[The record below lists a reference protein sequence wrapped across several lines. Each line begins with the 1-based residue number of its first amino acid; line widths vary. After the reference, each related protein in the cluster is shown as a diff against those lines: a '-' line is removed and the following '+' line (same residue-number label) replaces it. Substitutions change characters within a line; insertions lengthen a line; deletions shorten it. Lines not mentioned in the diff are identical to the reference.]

1 MKEEIVKVLQKITGE
16 KNIQIESPENE
27 GFGDYSSNVALT
39 TFENLK
45 FKIKNLKLKTPREYA
60 EWTVKQ
66 LEDDDRLNNI
76 IEKMEV
82 AGPGFINFW
91 LSKETLADNLSEILS
106 KKEDYGR
113 LDPLKGK
120 SYLIEH
126 TSPNTIKTLHVGHI
140 RNNTLGMGVHN
151 LLEALGADVKLDAIN
166 NDRGIHVMKAV
177 WAYMKYG
184 EGKSPE
190 SEGLKPDHF
199 VDKFYVMGA
208 KMADDDE
215 KTKDEMQELLR
226 RWEAGDKEIRTVW
239 KKLRDWTLAGFKET
253 YKRLGSHHDHQW
265 FESEFYEHGKEMV
278 EQGLK
283 KGVFKKL
290 PDGAVLSNLSKYNL
304 SDTIVLRADGTSMY
318 HTQDLYLTKLKR
330 EKFPSDLYMWDIGPE
345 QELYLKQLFA
355 MCEQLGIGKKEDY
368 FHMAYGFVYLKGGG
382 KMSSRAGNVVSA
394 DTLLDEMVGKARKI
408 IEKSETGRNFMDDE
422 KEKVAE
428 AVGVGAIKY
437 GFLKVGRSTDIY
449 FDIKESLSL
458 EGNSG
463 PYLQYTVART
473 NSVLAKS
480 KRVKEQESK
489 SFNSATMKQ
498 LNNEELQVLRALP
511 RFADVI
517 VDAAKSYSPNLLCNY
532 LFGLAQKYNNFYN
545 THRIIDS
552 DNKEFRL
559 RLTTAT
565 GQVLKNGLKLLGIE
579 APERM

>member
-1 MKEEIVKVLQKITGE
+1 MREEITKALQKATGE
-16 KNIQIESPENE
+16 KNIQIEFPDNE
-27 GFGDYSSNVALT
+27 AHGDFSTNIALV
-39 TFENLK
+39 LAK
-45 FKIKNLKLKTPREYA
+45 KKAKNPREYA
-60 EWTVKQ
+60 EEIVSK
-66 LEDDDRLNNI
+66 LNKVPNLAEI
-76 IEKMEV
+76 VEKIEI

-91 LSKETLADNLSEILS
+91 LSKESLSDNLKEILS
-106 KKEDYGR
+106 KKENYGKS
-113 LDPLKGK
+113 DSLKGK
-120 SYLIEH
+120 SYLVEH
-126 TSPNTIKTLHVGHI
+126 TSPNTIKTLHVGHV

-190 SEGLKPDHF
+190 SEGVKPDHF

-208 KMADDDE
+208 KMADDEE
-215 KTKDEMQELLR
+215 KIKDEMQELLR
-226 RWEAGDKEIRTVW
+226 KWESGDKEVRDVW

-253 YKRLGSHHDHQW
+253 YKRLGSYHDHQW
-265 FESEFYEHGKEMV
+265 FESDFYEHGKEMV

-283 KGVFKKL
+283 KGIFKKL
-290 PDGAVLSNLSKYNL
+290 PDGAVLSNLSKYDL

-355 MCEQLGIGKKEDY
+355 MCEQLGIGKKENY

-394 DTLLDEMVGKARKI
+394 DTLLDEMVGKAKKI
-408 IEKSETGRNFMDDE
+408 IEKSETGRNFTGDE

-437 GFLKVGRSTDIY
+437 GFSKVGRLTDIY
-449 FDIKESLSL
+449 FDINESLSL

-473 NSVLAKS
+473 NSVLAKTQKLKNS
-480 KRVKEQESK
+480 KTQRHLAIQQ
-489 SFNSATMKQ
+489 FNHE
-498 LNNEELQVLRALP
+498 EELVLRALP

-517 VDAAKSYSPNLLCNY
+517 VDAAKSYSPNLLANY
-532 LFGLAQKYNNFYN
+532 LFDLAQKYNNFYN

-552 DNKEFRL
+552 DNLILRL
-559 RLTTAT
+559 RLTSAT
-565 GQVLKNGLKLLGIE
+565 GQILKNGLKLLGIQ